1 MELKFIPL
9 DYDSFDWKGRNYIK
23 IVGRDDKDK
32 RVVVID
38 SFEPYLWVIL
48 KQGTSEKKIKDIQKK
63 MSKISVEGSERVTWI
78 EKTEVHDKNF
88 LGRNVRAVKVFITN
102 YKDAHA
108 VADKLDFEEVEYR
121 REYDLGMITRYIIDK
136 GINPFSWF
144 KVSGDILNNSP
155 ELGGIDSSIDTA
167 VCLRAEKFE
176 PIIKETFSPK
186 IIAFDIEADEFE
198 IGRGEILMISVV
210 GKDFKKVLTWKQV
223 KEPKNS
229 LDFVEYYKD
238 EADMLESFSETIKK
252 LEPDLLV
259 GYFSDGFDLPYL
271 RARADKN
278 HVKLDLGIDG
288 KNPMFARGK
297 YTSARIFGPV
307 HVDIFRFIETVYSQ
321 YLHSETLGLDEV
333 ASELLGEN
341 KIEFEHRHSS
351 KIDGQGWLEYFK
363 YNLQDSVLTYR
374 LAEKLWP
381 DMLEFSKVIQEPLFD
396 VTRAGMS
403 QLLEHYIL
411 HNLKSYDEIAEK
423 RPIHDEIESRRGR
436 ERVEGAFVFQPI
448 PGLYENLAMFDF
460 TSMHTSIIVSFNISK
475 ATLLDET
482 ASKDQLKNS
491 YASPE
496 VDWQG
501 KKATFSFTKKT
512 GFLPEIVK
520 RLIEKRKEY
529 KKEYKQNPNPITK
542 ARSNAFKVLSA
553 AVHGYIGFF
562 GARYYSLE
570 SSASILAFVRKY
582 NKEIID
588 KVNAEGYTVVYG
600 DTDSVA
606 LTMNNHS
613 KKEVLEFLK
622 KLNEEL
628 PGIMELELEDFYV
641 RGIWVT
647 KRTGE
652 LGAKKKYALLGENGK
667 LKIRGFETVRRDW
680 CALSRELQDDVL
692 DMILKEGKSDKALKK
707 VQDVIDKLKK
717 RKIPKEKLIIKT
729 QLKKPIEEYRS
740 ISPHVTIAKRMH
752 ELGMPIDVGRLIQ
765 FYISEPQSSSKK
777 KTLIRDRAKLPDEPG
792 EYDLEYYLNHQLLPA
807 VENIFQVFKISKEDI
822 LGKKQMSLMEF

>member
-1 MELKFIPL
+1 
-9 DYDSFDWKGRNYIK
+9 
-23 IVGRDDKDK
+23 
-32 RVVVID
+32 VID
-38 SFEPYLWVIL
+38 SFEPYFWAIL
-48 KQGTSEKKIKDIQKK
+48 KEGTSEKRIKEMQKK
-63 MSKISVEGSERVTWI
+63 MSKISVEGADRITWI
-78 EKTEVHDKNF
+78 EKTEVHEKNF
-88 LGRNVRAVKVFITN
+88 LGKKVRAIKIFITN

-108 VADKLDFEEVEYR
+108 IADKLDFEEIEYR
-121 REYDLGMITRYIIDK
+121 REYDLGMITKYIFEK
-136 GINPFSWF
+136 GVSPLSWF
-144 KVSGDILNNSP
+144 KVSGELLNNSA
-155 ELGGIDSSIDTA
+155 ELGGIDSSLDVSTCIKAD
-167 VCLRAEKFE
+167 KIE
-176 PIIKETFSPK
+176 PIAKENFNPK
-186 IIAFDIEADEFE
+186 IVAFDIEADEFE
-198 IGRGEILMISVV
+198 LGKGEIVMVSVV
-210 GKDFKKVLTWKQV
+210 GKEFKRVLTWK
-223 KEPKNS
+223 KAKNVP
-229 LDFVEYYKD
+229 DFVQCYKD
-238 EADMLESFSETIKK
+238 EADMLEAFSETIKE
-252 LEPDLLV
+252 LEPDILV
-259 GYFSDGFDLPYL
+259 GYFSDGFDMPYL

-288 KNPMFARGK
+288 KNPLFARGK
-297 YTSARIFGPV
+297 YPSARIFGPV
-307 HVDIFRFIETVYSQ
+307 HVDIFRFIETVYAQ

-341 KIEFEHRHSS
+341 KLDFDHKHSS
-351 KIDGQGWLEYFK
+351 KIDDDGWAEYFK
-363 YNLQDSVLTYR
+363 YNLQDSVLTYK

-396 VTRAGMS
+396 ITRAGMS

-436 ERVEGAFVFQPI
+436 ERVEGAFVFQPT

-475 ATLLDET
+475 ATLQDKN
-482 ASKDQLKNS
+482 SKDS
-491 YASPE
+491 YESPE
-496 VDWQG
+496 VDYQG
-501 KKATFSFTKKT
+501 KKEKFYFSKKV
-512 GFLPEIVK
+512 GFLPDIVK
-520 RLIEKRKEY
+520 KLIEKRKEY
-529 KKEYKQNPNPITK
+529 KKEYKQNPNPLSK

-588 KVNAEGYTVVYG
+588 KVSAHGYNVAYA

-606 LTMNNHS
+606 FTLNNHS
-613 KKEVLEFLK
+613 KKEVLELLK
-622 KLNEEL
+622 RLNDEL

-680 CALSRELQDDVL
+680 CALSRELQDEVL
-692 DMILKEGKSDKALKK
+692 EKILREGKPDNALKK
-707 VQDVIDKLKK
+707 VQDVLEKLKK
-717 RKIPKEKLIIKT
+717 RKIDKEKLIIKS
-729 QLKKPIEEYRS
+729 QLRKPIEEYKA

-752 ELGMPIDVGRLIQ
+752 ELGMPIDVGGLIG
-765 FYISEPQSSSKK
+765 FYISEPQSHSRKS
-777 KTLIRDRAKLPDEPG
+777 LIRDRAKLPEEPG
-792 EYDLEYYLNHQLLPA
+792 EYDIEYYLEHQIIPA
-807 VENIFQVFKISKEDI
+807 VENIFQVFGIKKEDL
-822 LGKKQMSLMEF
+822 LGKKQKSLMEF

>member
-23 IVGRDDKDK
+23 IAGRDDKGK
-32 RVVVID
+32 RAVVID
-38 SFEPYLWVIL
+38 HFEPYLWVIL
-48 KQGTSEKKIKDIQKK
+48 KQGVSDKKIKELQKK
-63 MSKISVEGSERVTWI
+63 MLKINVESSDRTTWI
-78 EKTEVHDKNF
+78 EKTELHDKNF
-88 LGRNVRAVKVFITN
+88 LGKGVRAIKIFITN

-108 VADKLDFEEVEYR
+108 IADRLDFEEIDYR
-121 REYDLGMITRYIIDK
+121 REYDIGIITRYIIDK
-136 GINPFSWF
+136 GINPLSWF
-144 KVSGDILNNSP
+144 KVTGDILNNSP
-155 ELGGIDSSIDTA
+155 ELGGIDSSLDVSIC
-167 VCLRAEKFE
+167 VRAERFE
-176 PIIKETFSPK
+176 MITKETFNPK
-186 IIAFDIEADEFE
+186 IIAFDIEADELE

-210 GKDFKKVLTWKQV
+210 GKDVKKVLTWKQV
-223 KEPKNS
+223 KENKSVP
-229 LDFVEYYKD
+229 DFVECYKD
-238 EADMLESFSETIKK
+238 EADMLEAFSETIKK
-252 LEPDLLV
+252 IEPDLLV

-288 KNPMFARGK
+288 KNPLFARGK

-341 KIEFEHRHSS
+341 KLEFEHRHSS
-351 KIDGQGWLEYFK
+351 KIDGKGWIEYFK
-363 YNLQDSVLTYR
+363 YNLQDSILAYK

-381 DMLEFSKVIQEPLFD
+381 DMLEFSRVIQEPLFD

-411 HNLKSYDEIAEK
+411 HNLRSYDEIAEK
-423 RPIHDEIESRRGR
+423 RPIHDEIESRRQR
-436 ERVEGAFVFQPI
+436 QSVEGAFVFQPI

-475 ATLLDET
+475 ATLQEGKKND
-482 ASKDQLKNS
+482 KDS
-491 YASPE
+491 YESPE

-501 KKATFSFTKKT
+501 KKTKFYFTKKT

-520 RLIEKRKEY
+520 KLIGKRKEY
-529 KKEYKQNPNPITK
+529 KKEYKQNPNPITR

-588 KVNAEGYTVVYG
+588 KVNSEGYRVIYA

-606 LTMNNHS
+606 FTLNNKS
-613 KKEVLEFLK
+613 KKQALEFLK
-622 KLNEEL
+622 KLNSEL

-692 DMILKEGKSDKALKK
+692 DMILKEGKPEKALKK

-717 RKIPKEKLIIKT
+717 RKIAKEKLIIKT
-729 QLKKPIEEYRS
+729 QLKKPIDEYKS

-777 KTLIRDRAKLPDEPG
+777 KSLIRERAKLPDEPG

-807 VENIFQVFKISKEDI
+807 IENIFQIFKISKEDI
-822 LGKKQMSLMEF
+822 LGKKQMNLSEF

>member
-9 DYDSFDWKGRNYIK
+9 DYDSFDWRGRNYIK
-23 IVGRDDKDK
+23 IAGRDDKGK

-38 SFEPYLWVIL
+38 SFEPYFWAIL
-48 KQGTSEKKIKDIQKK
+48 KKGTSDKKIKELQKK
-63 MSKISVEGSERVTWI
+63 MQKINFEGSDRTTWI
-78 EKTEVHDKNF
+78 EKTEVHEKNF
-88 LGRNVRAVKVFITN
+88 LGQKVKAIKIFITN

-108 VADKLDFEEVEYR
+108 IADRLDFEEIEYR

-136 GINPFSWF
+136 GINPLSWF
-144 KVSGDILNNSP
+144 KVTGEVLNNSQ
-155 ELGGIDSSIDTA
+155 ELGGIDSSLDASI
-167 VCLRAEKFE
+167 CLRVEKFE
-176 PIIKETFSPK
+176 PITKETFSPK
-186 IIAFDIEADEFE
+186 IIAFDIEADELE
-198 IGRGEILMISVV
+198 IGRGEVLMISIV
-210 GKDFKKVLTWKQV
+210 GKDVKKVLTWKQV
-223 KEPKNS
+223 KESKGVP
-229 LDFVEYYKD
+229 DFVEYYKD
-238 EADMLESFSETIKK
+238 EADMLEAFSEQIKK

-288 KNPMFARGK
+288 KNPFFARGK

-341 KIEFEHRHSS
+341 KIEFEHKHSS
-351 KIDGQGWLEYFK
+351 KIDGEGWIEYFK
-363 YNLQDSVLTYR
+363 YNLQDSVLTYK

-411 HNLKSYDEIAEK
+411 HNLRAYDEIAEK
-423 RPIHDEIESRRGR
+423 RPIHDEIELRRGR

-475 ATLLDET
+475 ATLQE
-482 ASKDQLKNS
+482 SGGKDT
-491 YASPE
+491 YESPE

-501 KKATFSFTKKT
+501 KKTQFYFSKKT

-520 RLIEKRKEY
+520 KLIEKRKDY
-529 KKEYKQNPNPITK
+529 KKEYKQNPNPLTR

-582 NKEIID
+582 NKDIID
-588 KVNAEGYTVVYG
+588 KVNAEGYSVIYA

-606 LTMNNHS
+606 FTLNNKG
-613 KKEVLEFLK
+613 KKQTLEFLK
-622 KLNEEL
+622 KLNEDL

-692 DMILKEGKSDKALKK
+692 DMILKEGKPEKALKK
-707 VQDVIDKLKK
+707 VQEVIDKLKK
-717 RKIPKEKLIIKT
+717 RKISKEKLIIKT
-729 QLKKPIEEYRS
+729 QLKKPIEEYKS

-752 ELGMPIDVGRLIQ
+752 ELGMPIDVGRLIE
-765 FYISEPQSSSKK
+765 FYIAEPQSSSKK
-777 KTLIRDRAKLPDEPG
+777 KSLIRDRAKLPDEPG
-792 EYDLEYYLNHQLLPA
+792 EYDLAYYLDHQLLPA
-807 VENIFQVFKISKEDI
+807 IENIFQVFKISKEDI
-822 LGKKQMSLMEF
+822 LGKKQMNLSEF